1 MPRRKNAAAEL
12 SSSGYKKS
20 ELQSLI
26 SSSTNGS
33 EQSSSVGSAFSHRR
47 RSLDQYHRRSSL
59 ESVNDGEKR
68 WSSSTKKH
76 DDDDMTIMTTLTSS
90 TSITATPIISAIT
103 KHTGL
108 PRKAAYIV
116 LSLIFIS
123 FITYKEGYRIRVN
136 VTSSNL
142 SSIVTVDDIDV
153 PQHSADRYNKPHLID
168 PIWPGHDIVNFE
180 TLVPPSE
187 IDLQIQQRIPLVQEG
202 HECDEILLYMPN
214 QADTAT
220 IGGQLNSYLLAV
232 MLATFTSKALVVLE
246 SEEDLVPGGSQ
257 FGCPAG
263 GVDYTSKK
271 KERQKNNQ
279 QQQLEE
285 EEESLSSSST
295 KNDFPKGLSRLIQ
308 YPEWLSRKC
317 NVPCQNSHSYERWSN
332 VRKKNENS
340 KFVQHTTCRNDSGW
354 ESRVLVVDGTDVQ
367 RYFDNNFKL
376 KMLHRPSPTA
386 YNWALRLGAK
396 QYEAQTFANLEDENE
411 IWDFIAAL
419 LARSDVLRFQPWI
432 ASDAKAFIR
441 SSQLPMQVSY
451 DAFYIR
457 REEEEEEKE
466 GYEKETNG
474 VNGIPFQ
481 DYLKA
486 WERHDCTDKA
496 RIIYIASD
504 EPAKI
509 KEEISNF
516 PVGTEGNLILPGVDE
531 CHGLRFYLREDST
544 STAFMK
550 KGSASD
556 CSIQY
561 RRTISSVADLLIL
574 AKSSTFVGEYG
585 SGFGRLVRTFRAAL
599 NDYPSRED
607 EGPVLVRDSRIVRG
621 NAHPGPPGL

>member
-1 MPRRKNAAAEL
+1 MPRRKNAAAE
-12 SSSGYKKS
+12 SSAGYKKS

-26 SSSTNGS
+26 SSSTNGNS
-33 EQSSSVGSAFSHRR
+33 EQSSLVGSAFSHRRR

-59 ESVNDGEKR
+59 ESIN
-68 WSSSTKKH
+68 KK
-76 DDDDMTIMTTLTSS
+76 DDDDDDVTIMTTLTSS
-90 TSITATPIISAIT
+90 TSITATPIIAAIT

-116 LSLIFIS
+116 LSLIFIL

-136 VTSSNL
+136 VSSSNL
-142 SSIVTVDDIDV
+142 SSIFTVDDIDV
-153 PQHSADRYNKPHLID
+153 PNGGVDRYNKPHLID
-168 PIWPGHDIVNFE
+168 PMWPGHDIVNFE

-202 HECDEILLYMPN
+202 HECDDILLYMPN
-214 QADTAT
+214 QADTNT
-220 IGGQLNSYLLAV
+220 LGGQLNSYLLAV
-232 MLATFTSKALVVLE
+232 MLATYTSKALVVLE
-246 SEEDLVPGGSQ
+246 SGEDMVPGGSQ

-271 KERQKNNQ
+271 KMERGRNRQRQKNNQ
-279 QQQLEE
+279 QQQQQQE
-285 EEESLSSSST
+285 EEESLSSSS
-295 KNDFPKGLSRLIQ
+295 KKDFPKGLSRLIQ

-317 NVPCQNSHSYERWSN
+317 NVPCQNSHSYEKWSN

-432 ASDAKAFIR
+432 ATDTQAFIR

-451 DAFYIR
+451 DAFYVR
-457 REEEEEEKE
+457 REEEEEKE
-466 GYEKETNG
+466 GGGVEGYEKDANG
-474 VNGIPFQ
+474 VNNGIPFQ

-486 WERHDCTDKA
+486 WERHDCSDKA

-516 PVGTEGNLILPGVDE
+516 PVGTDGNLILPGVDE

-550 KGSASD
+550 KESASD

-561 RRTISSVADLLIL
+561 RLT
-574 AKSSTFVGEYG
+574 
-585 SGFGRLVRTFRAAL
+585 
-599 NDYPSRED
+599 
-607 EGPVLVRDSRIVRG
+607 
-621 NAHPGPPGL
+621 